1 MEPEIW
7 VAVAAVFVSGG
18 AIGTAGTLLAQWLVR
33 GLRPGALEATEEL
46 RAARNTAR
54 IQGDLR
60 ALAKKIRNL
69 DERLDFQ
76 EQLLGGA
83 TPIRPAPPPLPP
95 EEEESALAAGQ
106 PEGDDARTSSDEPT
120 REDAPRD

>member
-1 MEPEIW
+1 MEPELW
-7 VAVAAVFVSGG
+7 VAVAVVFVSGG

-33 GLRPGALEATEEL
+33 GLRPGPGEATEEL
-46 RAARNTAR
+46 HATRNTAR

-60 ALAKKIRNL
+60 ALAKKVRNL

-106 PEGDDARTSSDEPT
+106 PEGDDAPASPGEEPRT
-120 REDAPRD
+120 DAPRD